1 MTLTDSIKTGLKSLK
16 DGNFTLCSR
25 LCEFERQAKQS
36 DPRFK
41 PQDVQ
46 NMSADDFSG
55 IFTKEESD
63 AIIFILAETGGDLD
77 SVDRFVCYE
86 L

>member
-16 DGNFTLCSR
+16 AGSFKLCSR
-25 LCEFERQAKQS
+25 LCEFERQAKQK
-36 DPRFK
+36 DPYF
-41 PQDVQ
+41 DVQ
-46 NMSADDFSG
+46 DMSAEDFSV